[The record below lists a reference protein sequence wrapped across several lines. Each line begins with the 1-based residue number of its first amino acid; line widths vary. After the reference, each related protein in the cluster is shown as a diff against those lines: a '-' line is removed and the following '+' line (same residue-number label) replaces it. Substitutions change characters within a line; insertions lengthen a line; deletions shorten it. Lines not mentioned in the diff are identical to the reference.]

1 VTERSDPNSA
11 ELRHTLT
18 ALETELVLHA
28 PQIAQALLP
37 GLTSDGFQAAVIDFP
52 YQIPAAARQLYQWHD
67 GTQLLNGRDRA
78 ALFPGGKMLPLREAV
93 RQWAGAIEGDRRAG
107 RSVWQRDWLPM
118 FTDDWGGWH
127 VIKCAG
133 GSHPIL
139 AFNLV
144 ELPRIDSTYPDLRR
158 MFESVIRRWRSG
170 AFRQGELG
178 TVEADARAVAAVYRA
193 EDGELPDLTRILKD
207 LNEGPEQTYIDAL
220 GLLRTR
226 LYPEAFPGLMGLL
239 ETGSVRGRRAA
250 SELLGAIGPRE
261 AATALR
267 RAADADPD
275 DVVRL
280 LAKKSL
286 SELDT
291 GS

>member
-1 VTERSDPNSA
+1 
-11 ELRHTLT
+11 
-18 ALETELVLHA
+18 
-28 PQIAQALLP
+28 
-37 GLTSDGFQAAVIDFP
+37 
-52 YQIPAAARQLYQWHD
+52 
-67 GTQLLNGRDRA
+67 
-78 ALFPGGKMLPLREAV
+78 
-93 RQWAGAIEGDRRAG
+93 
-107 RSVWQRDWLPM
+107 
-118 FTDDWGGWH
+118 
-127 VIKCAG
+127 
-133 GSHPIL
+133 
-139 AFNLV
+139 
-144 ELPRIDSTYPDLRR
+144 